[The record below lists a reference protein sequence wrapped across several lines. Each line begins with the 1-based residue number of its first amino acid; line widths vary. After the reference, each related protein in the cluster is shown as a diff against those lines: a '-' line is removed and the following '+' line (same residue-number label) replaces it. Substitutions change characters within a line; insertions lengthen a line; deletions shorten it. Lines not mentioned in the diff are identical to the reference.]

1 MSDSINALAVL
12 VAAAGYMAVCA
23 LWYAPR
29 VLGNKWLSLIGKT
42 REELGPLWRPMIL
55 ASLAALVLSYTLALL
70 IVAMEI
76 DSFIEGILFGFLIG
90 TGIFAAA
97 LAPIMAYE
105 GRPRQ
110 LYTLHAGNVVVGMMV
125 MGAILAAWR

>member
-1 MSDSINALAVL
+1 MPDNPSPLAII
-12 VAAAGYMAVCA
+12 VAAAVYMAVCA
-23 LWYAPR
+23 IWYAPR

-42 REELGPLWRPMIL
+42 RQELGALWRPMIL
-55 ASLAALVLSYTLALL
+55 AALAALVLSYTLSLL
-70 IVAMEI
+70 VVAMEI
-76 DSFIEGILFGFLIG
+76 DSFVEGILFGFLIG
-90 TGIFAAA
+90 AGIFAAA

-110 LYTLHAGNVVVGMMV
+110 LYTLYASNVVVGMMA